1 MSHKDLF
8 PLDSNDCIGSLIIF
22 VGLVIATSGGI
33 GGGGI
38 IVPVLLLFFHFDS
51 RHAIPLSNITIFGAS
66 IVNLLFN
73 ARRQHPLKKESLID
87 WDAVLVMEPLTMIG
101 KRRRLILIFSSICL
115 TSLAEV
121 KNSLRNSRSRWI
133 LIYCRRDSRIS
144 LESPVAQLVDFEL
157 FGHHPP
163 VSCTKA
169 VVERYCFSCFIIF

>member
-8 PLDSNDCIGSLIIF
+8 PLDTNDCIGSLIVF

-73 ARRQHPLKKESLID
+73 ARRQHPLRKESLID

-101 KRRRLILIFSSICL
+101 ECRRLKFHVEYYFSML
-115 TSLAEV
+115 TS
-121 KNSLRNSRSRWI
+121 NSLEETLRKTTFDHIR
-133 LIYCRRDSRIS
+133 
-144 LESPVAQLVDFEL
+144 F
-157 FGHHPP
+157 
-163 VSCTKA
+163 
-169 VVERYCFSCFIIF
+169 

>member
-22 VGLVIATSGGI
+22 IGLVIATSGGI

-73 ARRQHPLKKESLID
+73 ARRQHPLRKEPLID

-101 KRRRLILIFSSICL
+101 
-115 TSLAEV
+115 
-121 KNSLRNSRSRWI
+121 NRSR
-133 LIYCRRDSRIS
+133 LNFYTGGAFVLLFLTNFVEEKNPSHS
-144 LESPVAQLVDFEL
+144 KTTVDHIRF
-157 FGHHPP
+157 
-163 VSCTKA
+163 
-169 VVERYCFSCFIIF
+169 